1 MRWLWR
7 IGIGLVGLVVLIVGG
22 AIILVS
28 STDFTAYREEIASA
42 VKDATGRDLQIKG
55 KIDKKVLT
63 FSPSVVVTDV
73 AFANA
78 GWGTR
83 PTMMTAKRIELEVE
97 LLPLISGTIKIR
109 RFRLIGA
116 DVLLETDKQGRGNWQ
131 FAGAQAPAGKTP
143 AGSAAGPASAS
154 PASASPATGGG
165 APKIKDLLIQDSFFT
180 FRDGRS
186 GLISKVR
193 IEEIAARAPGFD
205 SDIALRTR
213 GAYNGVSISTD
224 GTLGTLG
231 DLIRG
236 VKGYPVAMKV
246 QFGKS
251 VLEFTVKADMAGR
264 LPAISGAVESSLL
277 DLDEIAAATAAAGR
291 SKAAPDKQAAKRRT
305 KTSGKRVAKRRTAAL
320 FPKDELPLGIL
331 GLFNA
336 DLKVK
341 LKRLVV
347 AGNAFDAVRADVK
360 LKDGRMAVTDFSTQ
374 LTNGKVAG
382 DLSLDVSSANP
393 KIAAKMRATR
403 ISLGKVLQ
411 QAVGQLLVGSYAT
424 LRIDISG
431 RGRSVHGIVSTLRG
445 PVTAVLGPGSIA
457 NQVFNIAS
465 TDLLSLI
472 SMKPGKLRVVCGVF
486 ALRFNGR
493 GVGSGRR
500 MVLDTN
506 RITFY
511 GRGAVNLPRERLN
524 FRIVPA
530 GKGVSLTQVASIFP
544 INIAGRLTAP
554 RVTLDKKAIPEQ
566 VLNKA
571 LGIVDLPFDAAGA
584 LFGKSKSKK
593 RRGCGARAGGKSP
606 SKGLLKN
613 LKSINPFR

>member
-7 IGIGLVGLVVLIVGG
+7 IGIGLIALVILIVGG
-22 AIILVS
+22 TVAMIS
-28 STDFTAYREEIASA
+28 TTDFTAYRNEIASA
-42 VKDATGRDLQIKG
+42 VKNATGRDLQIKG
-55 KIDKKVLT
+55 KIDKTVLT
-63 FSPSVVVTDV
+63 LSPSIVVTDV
-73 AFANA
+73 TFANA
-78 GWGTR
+78 AWGTR
-83 PTMMTAKRIELEVE
+83 PTMMTAKRIELEVA
-97 LLPLISGTIKIR
+97 LLPLISGTIKIK

-116 DVLLETDKQGRGNWQ
+116 DVLLETDKRGRGNWE
-131 FAGAQAPAGKTP
+131 FASVKRPAGKTP
-143 AGSAAGPASAS
+143 AASAAAATQTGPHSA
-154 PASASPATGGG
+154 G
-165 APKIKDLLIQDSFFT
+165 PKFKDLQIRDSFFT

-186 GLISKVR
+186 GLVSKVR
-193 IEEIAARAPGFD
+193 IKEIAARAPGFN

-224 GTLGTLG
+224 GTLGKLG
-231 DLIRG
+231 DLFKG

-251 VLEFTVKADMAGR
+251 VLQFAVKVDMAGS
-264 LPAISGAVESSLL
+264 LPAISGAVDSSLL
-277 DLDEIAAATAAAGR
+277 DLDEIAAATAAT
-291 SKAAPDKQAAKRRT
+291 SEKKKASTQSQATRRAKRST
-305 KTSGKRVAKRRTAAL
+305 KRSAKRQSGGL

-336 DLKVK
+336 DLKVT

-347 AGNAFDAVRADVK
+347 ASNAFDSVKADVK
-360 LKDGRMAVTDFSTQ
+360 LKDGRMAATDFSTS
-374 LTNGKVAG
+374 LTNGQVAG
-382 DLSLDVSSANP
+382 DLILDVSSADP
-393 KIAAKMRATR
+393 KVAAKMRATQ

-411 QAVGQLLVGSYAT
+411 KAVGQPLVGSYAT
-424 LRIDISG
+424 IRVDISG

-457 NQVFNIAS
+457 NTMFNIAS
-465 TDLLSLI
+465 TDLFSLI

-511 GRGAVNLPRERLN
+511 GSGAVNLPRERLN

-530 GKGVSLTQVASIFP
+530 GKGVSLTQIASVFP

-554 RVTLDKKAIPEQ
+554 QVSLDKKAIPGQ

-584 LFGKSKSKK
+584 LFGRSKGKK

-606 SKGLLKN
+606 SRGLLKN
-613 LKSINPFR
+613 LKGLNPFR